1 MVYNVQPKYRHTL
14 RETHTGDQYVASGR
28 QRGTLILRRTFY
40 GTYGGYQW
48 DPNGRQRYF

>member
-40 GTYGGYQW
+40 GTYGGYHR